1 MMITEKTYIT
11 KWVLYLFF
19 LFLLAVPS
27 SVSYAQDVDDEGE
40 MFWGDEEE
48 DEEEYEEDDEY
59 MEDEEEYEDEEEEYE
74 DEEGD
79 EDLYEEEEEEEEE
92 YEDIDYE
99 EEDDYDSEDVGL
111 ADEAETMGWSID
123 ISGSSPR
130 FVNESLMTWNSSINL
145 RASIEAPFLMQ
156 VMGMKFRFG
165 AEFGNYGF
173 EDALPP
179 KTAELKGITAMGITS
194 FPVGPGKIKTG
205 IGIIGSSVGTMF
217 ESSYGIKLGSLSV
230 RVGFRYAKIL
240 TPGSDVKE
248 AFIVEPETLNW
259 MDGLVSVGINL

>member
-1 MMITEKTYIT
+1 MMITDKTYII
-11 KWVLYLFF
+11 KHIIYLFF
-19 LFLLAVPS
+19 LFLLAAPA
-27 SVSYAQDVDDEGE
+27 SVSYAQDADDEGE

-48 DEEEYEEDDEY
+48 DEEEYEEDEEY
-59 MEDEEEYEDEEEEYE
+59 IEDEEEYEDEEEEYE
-74 DEEGD
+74 EEEGD
-79 EDLYEEEEEEEEE
+79 EDYYEGDEEEE
-92 YEDIDYE
+92 IDYE

-173 EDALPP
+173 EDSMPP

-194 FPVGPGKIKTG
+194 FPIGPGKIKAG
-205 IGIIGSSVGTMF
+205 IGIIGSSVGSMF

-230 RVGFRYAKIL
+230 RVGVRYAKVL

-248 AFIVEPETLNW
+248 AFIVEPSTLNW
-259 MDGLVSVGINL
+259 MDGLVAVGISI

>member
-1 MMITEKTYIT
+1 MMTTDKTYII
-11 KWVLYLFF
+11 KYVIYLFF
-19 LFLLAVPS
+19 LFLLAAPA
-27 SVSYAQDVDDEGE
+27 SVSYAQDVDEEGE

-48 DEEEYEEDDEY
+48 DEEEYEEDEEY
-59 MEDEEEYEDEEEEYE
+59 IEDDEEYEDEEYE

-79 EDLYEEEEEEEEE
+79 EDYYEGDEEEE
-92 YEDIDYE
+92 IDYE
-99 EEDDYDSEDVGL
+99 EEDDYDSEDVAL

-173 EDALPP
+173 EDSMPP
-179 KTAELKGITAMGITS
+179 
-194 FPVGPGKIKTG
+194 
-205 IGIIGSSVGTMF
+205 
-217 ESSYGIKLGSLSV
+217 
-230 RVGFRYAKIL
+230 
-240 TPGSDVKE
+240 
-248 AFIVEPETLNW
+248 
-259 MDGLVSVGINL
+259 

>member
-1 MMITEKTYIT
+1 MTGKTYII
-11 KWVLYLFF
+11 KYIMYLFF
-19 LFLLAVPS
+19 LFLLAAPA
-27 SVSYAQDVDDEGE
+27 SVSYAQDVDEEGE
-40 MFWGDEEE
+40 MFWGEEE
-48 DEEEYEEDDEY
+48 DEEEYEEDEEY
-59 MEDEEEYEDEEEEYE
+59 MEDEEEEYEEDEEEYEE
-74 DEEGD
+74 DEEDDEDYYEGD
-79 EDLYEEEEEEEEE
+79 EEDEE
-92 YEDIDYE
+92 IDYE

-173 EDALPP
+173 EDSMPP

-194 FPVGPGKIKTG
+194 FPIGPGKIKAG
-205 IGIIGSSVGTMF
+205 IGVIGSSVGSMF

-230 RVGFRYAKIL
+230 RVGVRYAKVL
-240 TPGSDVKE
+240 TPGADVKE
-248 AFIVEPETLNW
+248 AFLIEPSTLNW
-259 MDGLVSVGINL
+259 MDGLVAVGISL

>member
-1 MMITEKTYIT
+1 MITDKTYII
-11 KWVLYLFF
+11 KYIAYLFF
-19 LFLLAVPS
+19 LFLLAAPA
-27 SVSYAQDVDDEGE
+27 SVSYAQDADEEGE

-48 DEEEYEEDDEY
+48 DEEEYEEDEEY
-59 MEDEEEYEDEEEEYE
+59 IEDEEEYEDEEEEYE
-74 DEEGD
+74 EEEGD
-79 EDLYEEEEEEEEE
+79 EDYYEGDEEEE
-92 YEDIDYE
+92 IDYE

-173 EDALPP
+173 EDSMPP

-194 FPVGPGKIKTG
+194 FPIGPGKIKAG
-205 IGIIGSSVGTMF
+205 IGIIGSSVGSMF

-230 RVGFRYAKIL
+230 RVGVRYAKVL

-248 AFIVEPETLNW
+248 AFIVEPSTLNW
-259 MDGLVSVGINL
+259 MDGLVAVGISI

>member
-1 MMITEKTYIT
+1 MMIADKTSIIKYIA
-11 KWVLYLFF
+11 YLFF
-19 LFLLAVPS
+19 LFLLAAPA
-27 SVSYAQDVDDEGE
+27 SVSYAQDADDEGE

-48 DEEEYEEDDEY
+48 DEEEYEEDEEY
-59 MEDEEEYEDEEEEYE
+59 IEDEEEYEDEEEEYE
-74 DEEGD
+74 EEEGD
-79 EDLYEEEEEEEEE
+79 EDYYEGDEEEE
-92 YEDIDYE
+92 IDYE

>member
-1 MMITEKTYIT
+1 MMTTDKTYII
-11 KWVLYLFF
+11 KYFMYLFF
-19 LFLLAVPS
+19 LFLLAAP
-27 SVSYAQDVDDEGE
+27 VSMIHAQDVDAEGE

-48 DEEEYEEDDEY
+48 DEEEYEEDEEY

-74 DEEGD
+74 DEEE
-79 EDLYEEEEEEEEE
+79 EDLYEEDEEEDEE
-92 YEDIDYE
+92 IDYE

-165 AEFGNYGF
+165 AEFGTYGF

-179 KTAELKGITAMGITS
+179 KTGELKGITAMGITS

-205 IGIIGSSVGTMF
+205 IGVIGSSVGTMF

-230 RVGFRYAKIL
+230 RGGFRYAKVL
-240 TPGSDVKE
+240 TPGADVKE
-248 AFIVEPETLNW
+248 AFLVEPSTLNW
-259 MDGLVSVGINL
+259 MDGLVAVGISL

>member
-1 MMITEKTYIT
+1 MTTDKTYII
-11 KWVLYLFF
+11 KYVIYLFF
-19 LFLLAVPS
+19 LFLLAAP
-27 SVSYAQDVDDEGE
+27 VSMIHAQDVDDEGE

-48 DEEEYEEDDEY
+48 DEEEYEEDEEY

-74 DEEGD
+74 DEGED
-79 EDLYEEEEEEEEE
+79 EDYYEEEEEDEEDEE
-92 YEDIDYE
+92 IDYE

-165 AEFGNYGF
+165 AEFGTYGF

-179 KTAELKGITAMGITS
+179 KTGELKGITAMGITS

-205 IGIIGSSVGTMF
+205 IGVIGSSVGTMC
-217 ESSYGIKLGSLSV
+217 ESSYVIKLGSLSV
-230 RVGFRYAKIL
+230 RGGFRYAKVL
-240 TPGSDVKE
+240 TPGADVKE

-259 MDGLVSVGINL
+259 MDGLVAVGISL

>member
-1 MMITEKTYIT
+1 MMITDKTYII
-11 KWVLYLFF
+11 KYVMYLFF
-19 LFLLAVPS
+19 LFLLAVPA
-27 SVSYAQDVDDEGE
+27 SVSYAQDADEEGE

-48 DEEEYEEDDEY
+48 DEEGEYEEDEEY
-59 MEDEEEYEDEEEEYE
+59 MEEDEEEYEDEEEEYE

-79 EDLYEEEEEEEEE
+79 EDYYEGDEEDEEEE
-92 YEDIDYE
+92 IDYE

-165 AEFGNYGF
+165 AEFGTYGF

-179 KTAELKGITAMGITS
+179 KTGELKGITAMGITS

-205 IGIIGSSVGTMF
+205 IGVIGSSVGTMF

-230 RVGFRYAKIL
+230 RVGFRYAKVL
-240 TPGSDVKE
+240 TPGADVKE

-259 MDGLVSVGINL
+259 MDGLVAVGISL